1 MTKFH
6 LILSVLE
13 LVVILLFGVCVFVS
27 REKTWNLYTRF
38 FCALSITIINI
49 IQLILEVRLEQSFVL
64 SVIMILLWGM
74 DIFVYGEEIRK
85 NKFKKK
91 KFSLL

>member
-27 REKTWNLYTRF
+27 REKLWNLYTRF

-49 IQLILEVRLEQSFVL
+49 IQLVLEVRLEQSFVL
-64 SVIMILLWGM
+64 SLIMILLWGM
-74 DIFVYGEEIRK
+74 ELFVYANELKK
-85 NKFKKK
+85 NKSKWK
-91 KFSLL
+91 